1 MSRSFPTEFVYQIA
15 SLLIGFIIVHATY
28 VAVIRP
34 NAEVAMMEQNRL
46 LQENPDYIP
55 RRSYFVVVR
64 DYEQE
69 ACFVLMLWALAMT
82 KILSAWRRARA
93 STLTVS
99 PRSRVAFASCRCT
112 NRTICCRVCCS
123 AH

>member
-15 SLLIGFIIVHATY
+15 SLLIGFIIVHASY

-34 NAEVAMMEQNRL
+34 NAEIAMAEQNQL

-69 ACFVLMLWALAMT
+69 ACFVLMIWALA
-82 KILSAWRRARA
+82 ILAFKGIVINRQQAQ
-93 STLTVS
+93 LDEDFIGVS
-99 PRSRVAFASCRCT
+99 PGEIINTEVG
-112 NRTICCRVCCS
+112 ICRV
-123 AH
+123 